1 MTAEENKILIRS
13 AFESWG
19 RGEGNFYS
27 LLADDATWTI
37 TGSSP
42 VAGTYT
48 SRQEF
53 LDRAIQPIF
62 ERLSEPIRPDV
73 KDLIA
78 EGDLVVALWEGRA
91 TALDGVPYDNTYCWV
106 MRVVDGKVTTA
117 TAFFDSP
124 ALTEL
129 FERFEV
135 SATKA
140 P

>member
-91 TALDGVPYDNTYCWV
+91 TALDGVP
-106 MRVVDGKVTTA
+106 
-117 TAFFDSP
+117 
-124 ALTEL
+124 
-129 FERFEV
+129 
-135 SATKA
+135 
-140 P
+140 